1 MSAASGAAGPPPP
14 GRWIPV
20 WVVPACFALVAV
32 GLAVSIYL
40 TITHFTTTVSLACT
54 NSGTLNCEKV
64 TTSPQSYVLGI
75 PVAPL
80 GVAWFVVAALLLLP
94 AAWRS
99 PAPAVR
105 YARIGWMVAGVAMV
119 VRLVYAELFQIN
131 AICVWCTVV
140 HVVTVALFA
149 VVLVAEAMAVEAA
162 SGPGAG

>member
-1 MSAASGAAGPPPP
+1 MSAAPGAAGPPPP
-14 GRWIPV
+14 GRWIAV

-105 YARIGWMVAGVAMV
+105 YARIGWMVAGVVMV

-162 SGPGAG
+162 SGAGAG